1 MDDNYCVYNENDES
15 KINNVDNLRYDN
27 VAYNIDMIIKA
38 SIMVVAK
45 TSTTKQYNKSVTQ
58 QWNNDNNYAE
68 TYNKTSLFIH
78 IIINLYSRN
87 GNDKAFSRQIRKLR
101 NYFQGKLGNK
111 QVTGKKYFFR
121 KEYIDIRFLHH
132 NYLLQSFLFCDLRL
146 CLLLMFL
153 SLSYKICYQL
163 SL

>member
-1 MDDNYCVYNENDES
+1 MDNYYCVYNENDES

-58 QWNNDNNYAE
+58 QWNNDNKYAE

-87 GNDKAFSRQIRKLR
+87 GNDKAFSRRIRKLR

-111 QVTGKKYFFR
+111 QVTGKKYFFFER
-121 KEYIDIRFLHH
+121 NILIYVFSIITIYYNRFCSVI
-132 NYLLQSFLFCDLRL
+132 YD
-146 CLLLMFL
+146 
-153 SLSYKICYQL
+153 YAYY
-163 SL
+163 

>member
-1 MDDNYCVYNENDES
+1 MDNYYCVYNESDES

-58 QWNNDNNYAE
+58 QWNNDNKYAE

-87 GNDKAFSRQIRKLR
+87 GNDKAFSRRIRKLR

-111 QVTGKKYFFR
+111 QVTGKKYFFFER
-121 KEYIDIRFLHH
+121 NILIYVFSIITIYYNRFCSVI
-132 NYLLQSFLFCDLRL
+132 YD
-146 CLLLMFL
+146 
-153 SLSYKICYQL
+153 YAYY
-163 SL
+163 